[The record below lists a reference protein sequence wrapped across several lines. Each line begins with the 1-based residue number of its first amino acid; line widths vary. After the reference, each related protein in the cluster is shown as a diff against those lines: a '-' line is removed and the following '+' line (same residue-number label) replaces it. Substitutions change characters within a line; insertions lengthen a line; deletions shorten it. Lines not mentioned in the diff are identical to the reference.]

1 MTLTAKIVK
10 ASIFCLVWAV
20 APLIARVSAPASIE
34 KWGTYEIELTGPS
47 DGNPF
52 ADVTLS
58 AEFTDGTRTI
68 NVPGFYDG
76 DGVYRIRFMP
86 EETGNWSYFTH
97 SNRWPLTERRG
108 TFTVTAPTTK
118 GNHGPVRVANT
129 YHFAYAD
136 GTPFRQIGTTCYTW
150 THRPDAV
157 EEQTLKTLAASPF
170 NKIRMCV
177 FPQTHGIKTMPPPR
191 FPFAGE
197 PTKPDY
203 TRFNPD
209 FFQHLEKRIGQLREL
224 GIESDLI
231 LFHPYDDDHIW
242 GLDNMP
248 AAVEDFY
255 VRYLVARLAAY
266 RNIWWSMAN
275 EYDYVRTKTEADWD
289 RNFQVVQASDPF
301 NHLRSIHNG
310 KMIYDHNKPWVTHVS
325 MQNGSAVEEVGRALL
340 YRDVYRKPIVYDE
353 VVYEGNHRLRWAQ
366 IDGHEMVHRFWVG
379 TVAGTYVGHGE
390 YLIDTNDPARAAEYG
405 AKDPKGN
412 NAFVWVGQGGALKGE
427 SPARLAFL
435 RKILEDS
442 PVTGID
448 PIDKWW
454 TVGMGGKPGEY
465 YLVYFGHEKPT
476 SWTFEL
482 YRDGIADGN
491 QFKIEVIDTWDM
503 TITPLDGVFAAK
515 KKDGYT
521 FIEEN
526 GRAVALPGKPG
537 IALRIRRVAGVV
549 GEISDKPPGN

>member
-1 MTLTAKIVK
+1 MTLFTSILRTSLLSLALVANLCLARATAPTSV
-10 ASIFCLVWAV
+10 
-20 APLIARVSAPASIE
+20 E
-34 KWGTYEIELTGPS
+34 KWGVFEIELKGPT

-52 ADVTLS
+52 VDVTLS
-58 AEFTDGTRTI
+58 AEFSNGHRMV

-76 DGVYRIRFMP
+76 NGVYRIRFMP
-86 EETGNWSYFTH
+86 EETGNWTYFTH
-97 SNRWPLTERRG
+97 SNRWPLTQQRG
-108 TFTVTAPTTK
+108 DFTVTAPTK
-118 GNHGPVRVANT
+118 GNRGPVRVANT

-136 GTPFRQIGTTCYTW
+136 GTPYKQIGTTCYTW
-150 THRPDAV
+150 THRPAAV

-177 FPQTHGIKTMPPPR
+177 FPQTHGMKTMPPTR
-191 FPFAGE
+191 FPFMGE
-197 PTKPDY
+197 PTNPDY
-203 TRFNPD
+203 TRFNPE
-209 FFQHLEKRIGQLREL
+209 FFQHLEKRISQLREL
-224 GIESDLI
+224 GIECDLL

-242 GLDNMP
+242 KLDTMP
-248 AAVEDFY
+248 PAVEDFY
-255 VRYLVARLAAY
+255 VRYIVARLSAY

-289 RNFQVVQASDPF
+289 RNFQVVQASDPY

-310 KMIYDHNKPWVTHVS
+310 KVIYDHNKPWVTHVS

-353 VVYEGNHRLRWAQ
+353 IVYEGNHRLRWAQ
-366 IDGHEMVHRFWVG
+366 IDGRELTHRFWVG
-379 TVAGTYVGHGE
+379 TVAGTYVGHSE
-390 YLIDTNDPARAAEYG
+390 YLITPDDPAREVEYSG
-405 AKDPKGN
+405 KDPKGD
-412 NAFVWVGQGGALKGE
+412 NAFVWIGQGGVLRGE
-427 SPARLAFL
+427 CPPRLAFL

-442 PVTGID
+442 PATGID

-465 YLVYFGHEKPT
+465 YLVYFGREKPT
-476 SWTFEL
+476 SWKFEL

-503 TITPLDGVFAAK
+503 TITPVEGVFVAK
-515 KKDGYT
+515 KKDMYT
-521 FIEEN
+521 FIEEK
-526 GRAVALPGKPG
+526 GRSVTLPGKPN
-537 IALRIRRVAGVV
+537 IALRIRRVSGVA